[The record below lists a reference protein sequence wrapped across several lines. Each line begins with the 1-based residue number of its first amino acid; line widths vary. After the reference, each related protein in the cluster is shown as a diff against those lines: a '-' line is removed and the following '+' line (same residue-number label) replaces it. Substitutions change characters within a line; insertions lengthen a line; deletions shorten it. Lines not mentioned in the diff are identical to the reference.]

1 MAWVLSDE
9 RRTGIDFRRHN
20 PDRGTSL
27 MVVSPDLTLRA
38 ESRSLTC
45 FATAASMVP
54 LEASRAALASLN
66 RDASDANSTPESA
79 DCRQGKGNKVYR
91 VSSGQTSDRHG
102 QGLKQSGEL
111 LRYATTNNTLLYPE
125 LCPLEAALAWGS
137 RQAVSLT
144 LVLLQIIYQVSHIF
158 HAFVPKNV
166 GTVLQGLTVHHQPQ
180 ADVYRRLQ
188 RFQHQGPILT
198 PTTLGA
204 SAATTYDC
212 TANNGAK

>member
-1 MAWVLSDE
+1 MPATPIQPQNQQTADKAKAKA
-9 RRTGIDFRRHN
+9 
-20 PDRGTSL
+20 TSW
-27 MVVSPDLTLRA
+27 
-38 ESRSLTC
+38 
-45 FATAASMVP
+45 
-54 LEASRAALASLN
+54 
-66 RDASDANSTPESA
+66 
-79 DCRQGKGNKVYR
+79 YR
-91 VSSGQTSDRHG
+91 VSSRQTSDRHG
-102 QGLKQSGEL
+102 QGLKQSGEH

-137 RQAVSLT
+137 RRAVSST

-180 ADVYRRLQ
+180 AGVYRQLQ
-188 RFQHQGPILT
+188 RFRHQGPILT